1 MRFITPK
8 IHGFLDLLGVVF
20 LLASPTLFGFKGLLA
35 VFTYALA
42 SLHLIL
48 SLLTS
53 YYIGVVKL
61 IPFAVHGAIEF
72 CVAIILIILGYT
84 LFNNEVNGKLFY
96 IIFGTVVLITWLVT
110 DYRGKESGNQD
121 SR

>member
-1 MRFITPK
+1 MKFITPK

-20 LLASPTLFGFKGLLA
+20 LLASPTLFGFKGFLA
-35 VFTYALA
+35 VFTYSLG

-72 CVAIILIILGYT
+72 FVAIVLIILGYT
-84 LFNNEVNGKLFY
+84 FFNNEVNGKLFY
-96 IIFGTVVLITWLVT
+96 IIFGTVVLVTWRVT
-110 DYRGKESGNQD
+110 NYRGKERKIQE
-121 SR
+121 